1 MITYNGKKYAKNDR
15 EAVESLFDRTGT
27 VNGFYK
33 RTASGLVLSDLQGKE
48 RVFVRH
54 SDGLAVTCHRYKG
67 RMRYMYALS
76 SLDARWAGKA
86 Q

>member
-1 MITYNGKKYAKNDR
+1 MITHNGKKYAKDDG
-15 EAVESLFDRTGT
+15 EAINSLFDRTGT

-33 RTASGLVLSDLQGKE
+33 HTASGLVLSDLQGKE

-54 SDGLAVTCHRYKG
+54 SDGLAVTCHRYNG
-67 RMRYMYALS
+67 RLRYMCALS
-76 SLDARWAGKA
+76 SLDARWAGEA

>member
-1 MITYNGKKYAKNDR
+1 MITHNGKKYAKNDS

-54 SDGLAVTCHRYKG
+54 SDGLTVTCHRYNG
-67 RMRYMYALS
+67 RLRYMFGLS
-76 SLDARWAGKA
+76 SLDARWMGEA

>member
-33 RTASGLVLSDLQGKE
+33 RTASGLVLSDLQGTE

-54 SDGLAVTCHRYKG
+54 SDGLTVTCHRYNG
-67 RMRYMYALS
+67 RLRYMYGLCS
-76 SLDARWAGKA
+76 SDERWVGEAA
-86 Q
+86 

>member
-1 MITYNGKKYAKNDR
+1 MIIHNGKKYAKNDR
-15 EAVESLFDRTGT
+15 QAVESLFDPTGT

-54 SDGLAVTCHRYKG
+54 NDGLSVTCHRYNG
-67 RMRYMYALS
+67 RMRYAFGLS
-76 SLDARWAGKA
+76 SLDAQWTGEAA
-86 Q
+86 